1 MASKHKMICYA
12 PFGLQPDSIQVEITY
27 TYSPGSPAVYYGTPQ
42 PAEDASLDFVS
53 AKATLHAL
61 DDTMQAMLTEWAQE
75 YLADDSS
82 AGGYHDACNAAS
94 DENIDARE
102 DAADFRRRQA
112 RDDALTERSK

>member
-1 MASKHKMICYA
+1 MSTHRMTAYC

-27 TYSPGSPAVYYGTPQ
+27 TYTAGSRATRIDPAD
-42 PAEDASLDFVS
+42 PAEVQFVS

-61 DDTMQAMLTEWAQE
+61 DDTMQAMLSEWAQE

-94 DENIDARE
+94 DDDEGARE
-102 DAADFRRRQA
+102 DAADHRWRA
-112 RDDALTERSK
+112 NRDDRLTERLTERSK